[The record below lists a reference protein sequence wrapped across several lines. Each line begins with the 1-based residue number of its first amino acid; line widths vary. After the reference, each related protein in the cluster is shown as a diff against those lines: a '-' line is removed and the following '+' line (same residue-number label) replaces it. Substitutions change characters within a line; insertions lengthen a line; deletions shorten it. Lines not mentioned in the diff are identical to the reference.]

1 VAVCHY
7 LPEAAALDRQTLPP
21 IDQLADWLGEGA
33 RVETILL
40 ARDTPDWM
48 FEAFWAHP
56 ERVFDPAA
64 RGATSSFARMDPHIV
79 DRVLRELRRDLDNG
93 TWDARHGELRTLD
106 SYDVGLRLIIK
117 P

>member
-1 VAVCHY
+1 M
-7 LPEAAALDRQTLPP
+7 PEAAALDQRTVPP
-21 IDQLADWLGEGA
+21 TRQLADWLGPST
-33 RVETILL
+33 RVETIPL

-64 RGATSSFARMDPHIV
+64 RAATSSFARMDPTIV
-79 DRVLRELRRDLDNG
+79 DRVLTELRRDLDSG
-93 TWDARHGELRTLD
+93 AWDARHGELRTLD
-106 SYDVGLRLIIK
+106 TYDAGLRLVTH